1 MITVEIN
8 DAQVRQALDEIARA
22 LTDLTP
28 AMQDIGEYLT
38 ETTKERFRKGVSPEG
53 TPWAPKSQATIDA
66 YVARKDKVDFR
77 PLHGPSGRLSSEISY
92 QAGPSQVEI
101 GSNLIY
107 AAVQHFGAEAGQFG
121 ARIGTDKRGRFYFMP
136 IPWGDIPA
144 RPFLGLSAEDRTGVL
159 EILEEYVT
167 GAQE

>member
-8 DAQVRQALDEIARA
+8 DAQVRQALDEVARA

-38 ETTKERFRKGVSPEG
+38 ETTKERFREGVSPEG
-53 TPWAPKSQATIDA
+53 TPWAPKSQATI
-66 YVARKDKVDFR
+66 
-77 PLHGPSGRLSSEISY
+77 
-92 QAGPSQVEI
+92 
-101 GSNLIY
+101 
-107 AAVQHFGAEAGQFG
+107 AEAGQFG
-121 ARIGTDKRGRFYFMP
+121 ARIGTDKRGRSYFMP